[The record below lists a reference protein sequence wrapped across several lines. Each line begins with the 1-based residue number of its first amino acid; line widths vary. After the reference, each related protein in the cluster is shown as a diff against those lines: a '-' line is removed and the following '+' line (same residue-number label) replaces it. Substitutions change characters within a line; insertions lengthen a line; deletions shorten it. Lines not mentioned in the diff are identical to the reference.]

1 MIQYSIQSPQSI
13 SSLEAMLK
21 ALKVIPRSERSLV
34 PRDSP
39 ASPILMEM
47 EYPFLALNSQKHND
61 LQ

>member
-1 MIQYSIQSPQSI
+1 MIQYSIQNPQSI
-13 SSLEAMLK
+13 SSLKAMLK
-21 ALKVIPRSERSLV
+21 ALKVIPGSERSLV

-39 ASPILMEM
+39 ASAILM